1 MRRAGFTLIELLI
14 VVAII
19 AILAAIAVPNFLEA
33 QTRSKV
39 AAVKS
44 DLRTLAGALET
55 YMVDNNHYPPGSGTG
70 QYYTYPFSVPVSTR
84 LFTLTSP
91 ISYISSAPH
100 ERFRARHAWGVLDED
115 IAIVDTYD
123 YVSAYDVPPA
133 GSGITSGGAWRVS
146 SSGPD
151 MYEAWGGRPI
161 ADVYPNG
168 MGVDYDPTNGTV
180 SAGDIVRVGALH
192 TAFGDPLNPGNPT
205 RPGIVRTPAYI
216 EQWR

>member
-1 MRRAGFTLIELLI
+1 MIELLI

-39 AAVKS
+39 AATKN
-44 DLRTLAGALET
+44 DLRVLAGAVES

-70 QYYTYPFSVPVSTR
+70 AYYTYPFSVPVSTR
-84 LFTLTSP
+84 LYTLTTP
-91 ISYISSAPH
+91 ISYISSTPRD
-100 ERFRARHAWGVLDED
+100 RFRARHAWGVLDED
-115 IAIVDTYD
+115 IEIVDTYD

-133 GSGITSGGAWRVS
+133 GSGISSGGAWRIS
-146 SSGPD
+146 SAGPD
-151 MYEAWGGRPI
+151 LYEAWGGRPV

-180 SAGDIVRVGALH
+180 SSGDIVRVGAPDAAL
-192 TAFGDPLNPGNPT
+192 GNPLDPANPK
-205 RPGIVRTPAYI
+205 RPGIVRTPVYL